1 MGYTLEF
8 LSVNITLG
16 HPLCLVVEV
25 PLMEHE
31 VSIVFVNC
39 RTCEP

>member
-25 PLMEHE
+25 PFDGTRSLN
-31 VSIVFVNC
+31 SL
-39 RTCEP
+39 CELQNM